1 MKFVDE
7 ASIRVQAGS
16 GGSGCVS
23 FRREKYIPKGGPD
36 GGDGG
41 RGGDVWLEAKAGLN
55 TLADFRVQRQFKAQS
70 GQPGAGRNRT
80 GQSADDLTV
89 YVALGTVV
97 TDVDTQEVLG
107 DLSEPGARLKV
118 AAGGRGGVGNARFK
132 SSVNQAP
139 RRATPG
145 TPGEARQLLLELR
158 LLADVGLVG
167 APNAGKSTLIRRLSA
182 ARPKVADYPFT
193 TLHPQLGVV
202 RVEAER
208 SFVMADVPGLIAGA
222 ARGAGLG
229 HQFLKHLGRTRLL
242 LHVIDLFPAQ
252 GTEDPVATFAAVE
265 SEIAAFSTRL
275 AELPRWLVLNKIDLI
290 APDARAERVEAIVAE
305 ARWTGRYFA
314 ISAETGEGTA
324 ELAGAVMSQLEE
336 LAAEAE
342 DTEHSPDS

>member
-16 GGSGCVS
+16 GGSGCIS

-55 TLADFRVQRQFKAQS
+55 TLADFRVQRQFKAKS

-80 GQSADDLTV
+80 GQSADDLTIP
-89 YVALGTVV
+89 VALGTVV
-97 TDVDTQEVLG
+97 TDIDTEEVLG
-107 DLSEPGARLKV
+107 DLAEPGARLRV

-139 RRATPG
+139 RKATPG
-145 TPGEARQLLLELR
+145 TPGEGRQLLLQLR

-167 APNAGKSTLIRRLSA
+167 APNAGKSTLIRCLSA

-222 ARGAGLG
+222 AQGAGLG

-252 GTEDPVATFAAVE
+252 GTEDPVAAFAAVE
-265 SEIAAFSTRL
+265 AELSEFSEEL
-275 AELPRWLVLNKIDLI
+275 WALPRWLVLNKIDLI
-290 APDARAERVEAIVAE
+290 APDSREDTIERIVA
-305 ARWTGRYFA
+305 ATGWTDRHFT
-314 ISAETGEGTA
+314 ISAETGEGTSQ
-324 ELAGAVMSQLEE
+324 LAGAVMSHLEE
-336 LAAEAE
+336 LEAEASQ
-342 DTEHSPDS
+342 DLS

>member
-7 ASIRVQAGS
+7 ATIRVQAGS

-23 FRREKYIPKGGPD
+23 FRREKFIPKGGPD

-55 TLADFRVQRQFKAQS
+55 TLADFRVQRRFKAKS

-80 GQSADDLTV
+80 GQSADDLTIH
-89 YVALGTVV
+89 VALGTVV

-107 DLSEPGARLKV
+107 DLAEPGDRLRV

-139 RRATPG
+139 RKATPG
-145 TPGEARQLLLELR
+145 TVGEGRHLLLELR

-167 APNAGKSTLIRRLSA
+167 APNAGKSTLIRCLSA

-222 ARGAGLG
+222 ASGAGLG

-242 LHVIDLFPAQ
+242 LHVIDVFPAA
-252 GTEDPVATFAAVE
+252 GTEDP
-265 SEIAAFSTRL
+265 IAAFRAVEGEI
-275 AELPRWLVLNKIDLI
+275 AEFSASLSALPRWLVLNKIDLI
-290 APDARAERVEAIVAE
+290 APDSRKETIEQIVA
-305 ARWTGRYFA
+305 AAGWTDRYFT
-314 ISAETGEGTA
+314 ISAETGEGTDQ
-324 ELAGAVMSQLEE
+324 LAGAAMSYLEE
-336 LAAEAE
+336 LAAEAA
-342 DTEHSPDS
+342 SS